1 MEENLA
7 KIISALIKNYK
18 KIKDE
23 EKLNE
28 LSNRIDILYAAEKLT
43 KEEYESLT
51 KAI

>member
-1 MEENLA
+1 MDENLS

-18 KIKDE
+18 KVKDE
-23 EKLNE
+23 EKLKE
-28 LSNRIDILYAAEKLT
+28 LSSRIDVLYAAEKLT